1 MFKKIMQT
9 CAVALFA
16 TSLCFVQPKETEPIV
31 NNEEAIVRVVKPRET
46 AIAVKVNVDIVT
58 SANDITDDTIDT
70 EQLEP
75 AEEFPLSDCEIDL
88 IALVVMAE
96 AEGESE
102 EGKRLVIDTILNR
115 VDSEYFPDTV
125 EGVIYQPNQFSS
137 MWNGRADRCYVT
149 DEIRQLVKEEL
160 ASRANYDVIFFTA
173 GHYGEYGKHMFPVG
187 NHYFSSY

>member
-1 MFKKIMQT
+1 MFKKIMQA

-16 TSLCFVQPKETEPIV
+16 TSLCFAQPKETEPIV
-31 NNEEAIVRVVKPRET
+31 NSEEAIVRVVKPRET
-46 AIAVKVNVDIVT
+46 AIAVKANVDIVK
-58 SANDITDDTIDT
+58 SVNDVTYDTIDT
-70 EQLEP
+70 EQQEP
-75 AEEFPLSDCEIDL
+75 AEELPLSDCEIDL

-102 EGKRLVIDTILNR
+102 EGKRLVVDTILNR

-125 EGVIYQPNQFSS
+125 EGVVYQPNQFSS
-137 MWNGRADRCYVT
+137 MWNGRADRCYAT

-160 ASRANYDVIFFTA
+160 VSRTNYDVIFFTA
-173 GHYGEYGKHMFPVG
+173 GHYGEYGEHMFPVG

>member
-1 MFKKIMQT
+1 MFKKIMQ
-9 CAVALFA
+9 AFVVALFA
-16 TSLCFVQPKETEPIV
+16 TSLCFAQPKETESMV
-31 NNEEAIVRVVKPRET
+31 NDEEAIVRVVKPRET
-46 AIAVKVNVDIVT
+46 AIAVKVNVDIVK
-58 SANDITDDTIDT
+58 SANDITYDVINT
-70 EQLEP
+70 EQQEP
-75 AEEFPLSDCEIDL
+75 AEELPLSDCEIDL

-137 MWNGRADRCYVT
+137 MWNGRADRCYAT

-160 ASRANYDVIFFTA
+160 VSRTNYEVMFFTS
-173 GHYGEYGKHMFPVG
+173 GHYGEYGEHMFPVG

>member
-1 MFKKIMQT
+1 MFKKIMQA

-16 TSLCFVQPKETEPIV
+16 TSLCFAQPKETEPIV
-31 NNEEAIVRVVKPRET
+31 DNEEAIVRVAKPRET
-46 AIAVKVNVDIVT
+46 AIAVKTNVDIVT
-58 SANDITDDTIDT
+58 SANDIAYDDVDT
-70 EQLEP
+70 EQQEP
-75 AEEFPLSDCEIDL
+75 ADELPLSDCEIDL

-125 EGVIYQPNQFSS
+125 EEVIYQPNQFSS
-137 MWNGRADRCYVT
+137 MWNGRADRCYAT

-160 ASRANYDVIFFTA
+160 ASRTNYDVMFFTA
-173 GHYGEYGKHMFPVG
+173 GHYGEYGEHMFPVG